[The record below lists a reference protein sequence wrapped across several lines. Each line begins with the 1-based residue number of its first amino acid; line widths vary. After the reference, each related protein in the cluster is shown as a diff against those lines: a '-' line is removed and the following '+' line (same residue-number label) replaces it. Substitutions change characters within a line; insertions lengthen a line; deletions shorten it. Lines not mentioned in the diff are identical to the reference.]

1 LWPINSLDEAIDVV
15 VSGDLGV
22 TVCGLAML
30 GGVVGFTSRG
40 GMLAKI

>member
-1 LWPINSLDEAIDVV
+1 M
-15 VSGDLGV
+15 SGDLGV

-40 GMLAKI
+40 GDVGKNIV